1 MKNQDCPTCGC
12 KEKELIARGMVAS
25 AEVGEIPSVI
35 FHALPLDMDF
45 PKPMNKELHL
55 SVRVDEQGNRTV
67 EEI

>member
-25 AEVGEIPSVI
+25 ATLGDLGGVI
-35 FHALPLDMDF
+35 YDSLSLDMDF